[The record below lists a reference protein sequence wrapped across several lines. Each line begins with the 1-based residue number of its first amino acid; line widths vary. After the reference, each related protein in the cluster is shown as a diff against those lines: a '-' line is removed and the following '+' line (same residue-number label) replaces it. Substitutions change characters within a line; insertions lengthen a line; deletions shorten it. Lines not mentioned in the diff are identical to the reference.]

1 VILGSL
7 IVAMIG
13 LPLLLR
19 GMRAARNPLA
29 AEERAARAAAAQ
41 AAIRAIDASH
51 DAIAAALDESGA
63 ARCADISARVMD
75 LYRRRLAS
83 LADDGPTPRAQAHQS
98 ETMELQMRIAA
109 VRAGARCCIGC
120 AAKAASRTKR

>member
-1 VILGSL
+1 
-7 IVAMIG
+7 
-13 LPLLLR
+13 
-19 GMRAARNPLA
+19 
-29 AEERAARAAAAQ
+29 AAQ

-109 VRAGARCCIGC
+109 VRAERTVLYRLRSE
-120 AAKAASRTKR
+120 SRISDETLTKLIREIDLSETALSTRKKGLV